1 MNMKTILSVGAA
13 TLCSAV
19 FATGAVESS
28 NVVG

>member
-1 MNMKTILSVGAA
+1 MNVKSIMAIGAA

-19 FATGAVESS
+19 FAGITSA